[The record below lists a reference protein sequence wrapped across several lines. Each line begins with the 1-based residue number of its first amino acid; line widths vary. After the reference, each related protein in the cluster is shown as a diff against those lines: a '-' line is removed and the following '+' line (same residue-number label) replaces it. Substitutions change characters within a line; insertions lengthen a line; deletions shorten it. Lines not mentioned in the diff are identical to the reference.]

1 MVPIVVN
8 PLLWYVHEQ
17 MKYVP
22 SETLVSVLSKYYSS
36 ETIEEAKN
44 TLFDHFSQEFRSKK
58 LWKIAQQGPH
68 KSENNIKDVIEV
80 FHKMAVTEGFKQPV
94 FVTANTDFP
103 PLNVA
108 KVDITALQ
116 HDIAIIKNEV
126 FKYKEIT
133 ENESIQLKELKE
145 AVQQFIPKRDINIA
159 KTASVTGTDVAI
171 NCQGANSIISNNKQS
186 YSKAVTNNL
195 QNSSQYK
202 KSNKS
207 SELNVDLEKN
217 K

>member
-1 MVPIVVN
+1 
-8 PLLWYVHEQ
+8 
-17 MKYVP
+17 
-22 SETLVSVLSKYYSS
+22 
-36 ETIEEAKN
+36 
-44 TLFDHFSQEFRSKK
+44 
-58 LWKIAQQGPH
+58 
-68 KSENNIKDVIEV
+68 
-80 FHKMAVTEGFKQPV
+80 MAVTEGFKQLV
-94 FVTANTDFP
+94 FVIANTDFP

-126 FKYKEIT
+126 YKYKEIS

-159 KTASVTGTDVAI
+159 KTASVTETEVAV
-171 NCQGANSIISNNKQS
+171 NCQGSNSIISNNKLS

-207 SELNVDLEKN
+207 SELNVDLEKIN
-217 K
+217 KKMIGRALRKD